1 MLTFSAED
9 LQRACHDVYE
19 PGGWKH
25 APGQI
30 FLDTFAEADP
40 PTVYLRCSFA
50 EKFTNAGAMKLEVL
64 RKVLLDRHGRDANI
78 VWCVY
83 FETLHAEWLARRSV
97 AMNDR

>member
-30 FLDTFAEADP
+30 FLDSFAEADP

>member
-1 MLTFSAED
+1 MLTFTAED

-30 FLDTFAEADP
+30 FLDSFAEADP

-50 EKFTNAGAMKLEVL
+50 DKFTNAGAMKLEVL

>member
-30 FLDTFAEADP
+30 FLDSFAEADP

-50 EKFTNAGAMKLEVL
+50 DKFTNAGAMKLEVL

>member
-1 MLTFSAED
+1 MLTFTAED

-25 APGQI
+25 APGQMFI
-30 FLDTFAEADP
+30 DSFAEADP

-50 EKFTNAGAMKLEVL
+50 EKVTNAGAMKLEVL
-64 RKVLLDRHGRDANI
+64 RKVLLDRHGKDANI

>member
-1 MLTFSAED
+1 MLTFTAED

-19 PGGWKH
+19 PGEWKH

-30 FLDTFAEADP
+30 FLDTFAESDP

-64 RKVLLDRHGRDANI
+64 RKVLLDRHGKDANI
-78 VWCVY
+78 VFCVY

>member
-9 LQRACHDVYE
+9 LQRACHDVYG

-30 FLDTFAEADP
+30 FLDSFAEADP
-40 PTVYLRCSFA
+40 PTVFLRCSFA

>member
-9 LQRACHDVYE
+9 VQRACHDVYE

-30 FLDTFAEADP
+30 FLDSFAEADP

>member
-40 PTVYLRCSFA
+40 PTVYLRCSFS

-64 RKVLLDRHGRDANI
+64 RKVLLVRHGPDANI

>member
-1 MLTFSAED
+1 MLTFSADD

-30 FLDTFAEADP
+30 FLDSFAEADP

>member
-1 MLTFSAED
+1 MLTFSAKD

-30 FLDTFAEADP
+30 FLDSFAEADP
-40 PTVYLRCSFA
+40 PTVYLRCSFSD
-50 EKFTNAGAMKLEVL
+50 KFTNAACMKLEVL